1 MKKLIAAAVILA
13 AAALFAVGQ
22 ARASVL
28 ATGPAEFNTA
38 APPPDFNEPL
48 YATPQG
54 CTYLRSFGLTAP
66 RQWVLVAGVGGTA
79 SPVCAATL

>member
-1 MKKLIAAAVILA
+1 MKKLVAAAVILA

-28 ATGPAEFNTA
+28 ATGPVEFNTS
-38 APPPDFNEPL
+38 APPPEFTEPI

-54 CTYLRSFGLTAP
+54 CTYLRSFDQRAP
-66 RQWVLVAGVGGTA
+66 AQWVLIHEVTEWIG
-79 SPVCAATL
+79 PICARQL